1 MRPDRP
7 LNLVVA
13 LVALLAAAH
22 SPAFAADDD
31 LMAFFLADRVEASDS
46 EGDFLWDVQA
56 WAGGDYQRLWL
67 KSEGDRH
74 EAELQLLYSRA
85 ISAFFD
91 LQLGIRHD
99 LDPRPSRRHAVI
111 GLQGLAPHWFEVDAA
126 LFLSDEG
133 VLSARLEAEYDLR
146 LTQRLILQPRAETE
160 VGFSGDDELGL
171 GSGVRQL
178 DLSLRLRYEIRRKL
192 APYLG
197 FGWRRAFGDSA
208 DFLELDGE
216 DSNEYFAVAGLRF
229 WF

>member
-1 MRPDRP
+1 M
-7 LNLVVA
+7 
-13 LVALLAAAH
+13 LVALLAVPG
-22 SPAFAADDD
+22 SPTFAADDD
-31 LMAFFLADRVEASDS
+31 LMAFFLADRVEVSDG
-46 EGDFLWDVQA
+46 EGDYLWDVQG
-56 WAGGDYQRLWL
+56 WAGGDYHRLWL

-85 ISAFFD
+85 VSPFFD

-99 LDPRPSRRHAVI
+99 LDPRPSRSHAVV

-160 VGFSGDDELGL
+160 AGFGDDDELGL
-171 GSGVRQL
+171 GRGVRQL

-197 FGWRRAFGDSA
+197 FGWRRAFGDTA

-216 DSNEYFAVAGLRF
+216 DSSGYFAVAGLRF